1 VLTQKVAALQSRPP
15 SVLDIHQGRAL
26 DRDEVQLMIQQ
37 VSLFS
42 AKLSSSIV
50 ELIVSAGFERLR
62 IQTFTFFKFEW
73 DE

>member
-1 VLTQKVAALQSRPP
+1 MLTQKVAALQNRPP

>member
-1 VLTQKVAALQSRPP
+1 
-15 SVLDIHQGRAL
+15 
-26 DRDEVQLMIQQ
+26 MIQQ